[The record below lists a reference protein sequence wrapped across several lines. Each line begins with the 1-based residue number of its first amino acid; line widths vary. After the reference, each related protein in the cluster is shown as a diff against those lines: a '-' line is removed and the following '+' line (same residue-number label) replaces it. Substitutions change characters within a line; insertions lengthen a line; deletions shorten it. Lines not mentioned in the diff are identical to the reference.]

1 VQDQESVQQ
10 LPSAAPSPVPSP
22 ADEHLKWSVTSAPNE
37 VVVAL
42 EGEMDMANADA
53 LGRALTAVVEAR
65 PSKVTVDLADLSFL
79 DSSGIRCL
87 VIAAQQASAVG
98 SELVVR
104 QPSRAVLRVLQLT
117 GTDTLLMD
125 GSDGHTAPG
134 R

>member
-1 VQDQESVQQ
+1 MQDRAVAQQ
-10 LPSAAPSPVPSP
+10 LPSPVPSP
-22 ADEHLKWSVTSAPNE
+22 ADEHLRWFVTSALDE

-42 EGEMDMANADA
+42 EGEMDLANADA
-53 LGRALTAVVEAR
+53 LGRALTAVLETR
-65 PSKVTVDLADLSFL
+65 PSKVTVDLENLSFL

-87 VIAAQQASAVG
+87 VIASQQASAVRTK
-98 SELVVR
+98 LVVR
-104 QPSRAVLRVLQLT
+104 RPGRAVLRVLQLT